1 MEKIY
6 TLDTTLR
13 DGLQA
18 QTVSFS
24 LKDKLK
30 IIRLLD
36 KLGVDFIEV
45 GNPAFGNADEEFFK
59 CLDSIKTV
67 NSKIVTFSPTCRVG
81 EEAKDSVVLNSIV
94 NTNVKYCTVFGKAW
108 KLHVDE
114 VLKTTEEEN
123 LRMIKDSIEYL
134 RSKGKIVFFDGEH
147 FFDGYKDNHDY
158 AIEVLKTAA
167 SAGADT
173 IVLCD
178 TNGGSF
184 PDDIKKAVREVSKLF
199 GAKLGIH
206 VHNDCDMAV
215 ANSVVAASCGCV
227 HIQGTLNGIGER
239 CGNANLATIIAN
251 LQLKKG
257 FKVLPENNMERLTE
271 TSRAVA
277 QITNLSTTSMPYISR
292 NAFAHK
298 AGMHVDAVMK
308 NPVTFE
314 HIDPSLVGNKR
325 NFILSEISGKS
336 ALFNVVRKVVPDM
349 ERDDP
354 KMDGLLKVLK
364 QKEAD
369 GYHFEVAQESLE
381 LLIKRQLGLH
391 KPFFEVEKLKLIDEQ
406 ITETSANTSYVFI
419 KVSVNGTEEIA
430 AAESD
435 GPLHALDQALRK
447 ALCNLYPSL
456 QNVRMTDYK
465 VRVLESRSSTG
476 SKVRVLIECSDG
488 VDVWNTV
495 GVSVNIIEASKMALF
510 DAIEYK
516 LMKDT
521 DKEPAPEE

>member
-13 DGLQA
+13 DGLQS

-30 IIRLLD
+30 IIELLD

-45 GNPAFGNADEEFFK
+45 GNPAFCKTDEDFFK
-59 CLDSIKTV
+59 KLETVKTV

-81 EEAKDSVVLNSIV
+81 ESASDSAVLNSVV
-94 NTNVKYCTVFGKAW
+94 NTSIKYCTVFGKTW
-108 KLHVDE
+108 KLHIDE

-134 RSKGKIVFFDGEH
+134 RSKGKVVFFDGEH
-147 FFDGYKDNHDY
+147 FFDGYKHNHDY
-158 AIEVLKTAA
+158 AIEVLRTATAA
-167 SAGADT
+167 GAEAL
-173 IVLCD
+173 ILCD
-178 TNGGSF
+178 TNGGCF

-199 GAKLGIH
+199 GVKIGVHL
-206 VHNDCDMAV
+206 HNDCDMAV
-215 ANSVVAASCGCV
+215 ANSVTAALCGCV
-227 HIQGTLNGIGER
+227 HVQGTLNGIGER

-257 FKVLPENNMERLTE
+257 YKVLPENNISLLTE
-271 TSRAVA
+271 ISRAVA
-277 QITNLSTTSMPYISR
+277 QTTNISTTSMPYISR

-298 AGMHVDAVMK
+298 AGMHVDGVMK

-314 HIDPSLVGNKR
+314 HIDPALVGNKR
-325 NFILSEISGKS
+325 NFIISEISGKS
-336 ALFNVVRKVVPDM
+336 ALFNSVKKVVPDM

-354 KMDGLLKVLK
+354 RMDGLLKVLK

-369 GYHFEVAQESLE
+369 GYHFEAAQESLE
-381 LLIKRQLGLH
+381 LLIKRHLGLC

-406 ITETSANTSYVFI
+406 ITETSANTSYAFI

-435 GPLHALDQALRK
+435 GPVHALEQALRK
-447 ALCNLYPSL
+447 ALGSVYPSL
-456 QNVRMTDYK
+456 QYVRVVDYK
-465 VRVLESRSSTG
+465 VRVLESRSSLG
-476 SKVRVLIECSDG
+476 SKARVLIESSDG

-495 GVSVNIIEASKMALF
+495 GVSVDIIEASKMAIV
-510 DAIEYK
+510 DSIEYK
-516 LMKDT
+516 LMKDLHIQ
-521 DKEPAPEE
+521 